1 MLVFIS
7 GAVRS
12 GKSALGES
20 LASALARDRRK
31 IYLATAR
38 HYDGEMTRRIR
49 IHQQQR
55 AGKGF
60 VTVERCRDIGQGNA
74 YFNYEQQ
81 DTVLLDCLGT
91 LLMNEYFD
99 STQNN
104 FQTIQDKL
112 VKDILSLKEQV
123 SNLIIISNEV
133 FSDGISY
140 DKPVEEYIRILGGLH
155 IALVQHSDAAI
166 ECAYSCY
173 EIHKGDRA
181 IVPAL

>member
-1 MLVFIS
+1 MLIFIS

-20 LASALARDRRK
+20 LASALAKDQRK

-38 HYDGEMTRRIR
+38 HYDREMTKRIR
-49 IHQQQR
+49 FHQQQR

-60 VTVERCRDIGQGNA
+60 LTVERCRDIGQGNA
-74 YFNYEQQ
+74 YFNYGQQ

-99 STQNN
+99 FTQSNP
-104 FQTIQDKL
+104 QIIQDKL
-112 VKDILSLKEQV
+112 VKDILSLKGQV

-140 DKPVEEYIRILGGLH
+140 DKPVEEYMKILGGLH
-155 IALVQHSDAAI
+155 IALVQHSDTAI
-166 ECAYSCY
+166 ECAYSGY
-173 EIHKGDRA
+173 QLHKGDRA